1 MNIFDC
7 LAEER
12 IREAIAQGQLSGLP
26 GEGQPLVLDDD
37 LLVPV
42 EVRMG
47 NRILRNA
54 GYVPPAVADLQ
65 ELRRLCGQSASSD
78 DRSAKGR
85 RVQRI
90 TVLLTRIEAAGLA
103 HVSAVLLRRIAAS
116 SDAK

>member
-65 ELRRLCGQSASSD
+65 ELRQLCAQSASSD
-78 DRSAKGR
+78 DRSAKGC